1 MSSTVAD
8 GVGLR
13 IMAIARRHWFVLR
26 RSPHRWFDVLVW
38 PLVDA
43 LLFGSLGVYIARSD
57 GTGSDAAVGYLLAG
71 ILLFHVIYQSQIAV
85 STGFL
90 EETWSRNLLNL
101 MTTPLREVEYAAGVA
116 LFGMVKLG
124 IGLGVVAL
132 AAIGFYSFNI
142 LDVGWGLLPIGALLL
157 VCGWAISLYVIGLV
171 LRYGQSAEVLAWGI
185 LFVVMPLSGVFYPV
199 DALPTVLQP
208 IAWALPTTH
217 LFIAAREL
225 LDGQPMP
232 WDQLAIAFVGC
243 VVAAGLGI
251 AYLTWMLRVFR
262 RKGLVTRFS

>member
-1 MSSTVAD
+1 VSTTVAE
-8 GVGLR
+8 GSGGRVL
-13 IMAIARRHWFVLR
+13 AIARRHWFVLR

-43 LLFGSLGVYIARSD
+43 LLFGSLGVFIARQD
-57 GTGSDAAVGYLLAG
+57 ATGSDAAVAYLLAG

-101 MTTPLREVEYAAGVA
+101 MTTPLREIEYAAGVA
-116 LFGMVKLG
+116 LFGMVKLA
-124 IGLGVVAL
+124 IGLGVVAA

-142 LDVGWGLLPIGALLL
+142 LEIGWGLLPIAGLLL

-171 LRYGQSAEVLAWGI
+171 LRFGQSAEVLAWGI

-225 LDGQPMP
+225 LDGGPMP
-232 WDQLAIAFVGC
+232 WDELAIAAAGC
-243 VVAAGLGI
+243 VVAAAVGL
-251 AYLTWMLRVFR
+251 AFLTRMLGVFR
-262 RKGLVTRFS
+262 RRGFVTRFS